1 MSKSK
6 QPLQDKAPMAAPQR
20 FLPSKAV
27 RAIATI
33 ITALGLVFGFAVLGG
48 APADAA
54 YCNSYSLRPFTDGS
68 YGRTVQAPNGAVI
81 GYSKNVADTCRNQ
94 WYSHNLLTNN
104 NYKFTVYIWQPGQPA
119 APYWMGP
126 WTNAYQN
133 GPSIGIGRENCS
145 GAHIYDSKGRWLR
158 WQFFGCWRS

>member
-1 MSKSK
+1 MSKSP
-6 QPLQDKAPMAAPQR
+6 QHPEDMALLAAPKR
-20 FLPSKAV
+20 VHARNPV

-33 ITALGLVFGFAVLGG
+33 ITALGLVFGFVVLGG

-54 YCNSYSLRPFTDGS
+54 YCNSNTLRPFTDGA
-68 YGRTVQAPNGAVI
+68 YVRTVQAPNGAVI
-81 GYSKNVADTCRNQ
+81 GYSKNIADTCRNA
-94 WYSHNLLTNN
+94 WFSHNLLTNKS
-104 NYKFTVYIWQPGQPA
+104 YKFTVYIWQSGQPA

-145 GAHIYDSKGRWLR
+145 GVSVTVEN
-158 WQFFGCWRS
+158 